1 MNQTTSSSSPT
12 GTTRAIRGRVLHF
25 QRDPQ
30 FHDDAYQYWEDG
42 VLLVADGRIAAVGPY
57 AELAPSIAPGTEV
70 IDHRGKLI
78 VPGFIDT
85 HVHYPQTDMIASP
98 SPGLLHW
105 LDTYTFPEE
114 RRFAEPDLRQEIADD
129 VETEALAGLVGLA
142 DAHFGQQVL
151 DDMAEAPAR
160 LRASPATLRGEG
172 ALNRG
177 VGVRRHGIIMTVRRD
192 IRGSV
197 DCRRIVSIIR
207 LEDKL
212 RVTRNLLRPVLAQPF
227 APWPRA

>member
-1 MNQTTSSSSPT
+1 MLTWCREARVGEGAQVDQAED
-12 GTTRAIRGRVLHF
+12 RQRGGMFLGGGEPLGQPVVGLAAGQGHVDQPRGDL
-25 QRDPQ
+25 R
-30 FHDDAYQYWEDG
+30 
-42 VLLVADGRIAAVGPY
+42 RIERPDQQARR
-57 AELAPSIAPGTEV
+57 LA
-70 IDHRGKLI
+70 
-78 VPGFIDT
+78 
-85 HVHYPQTDMIASP
+85 Q
-98 SPGLLHW
+98 
-105 LDTYTFPEE
+105 
-114 RRFAEPDLRQEIADD
+114 PDLRQEIADD
-129 VETEALAGLVGLA
+129 VEAEALAGLVGLA
-142 DAHFGQQVL
+142 DADVGQQVL

-212 RVTRNLLRPVLAQPF
+212 RVTRNLLGPVLAQPF